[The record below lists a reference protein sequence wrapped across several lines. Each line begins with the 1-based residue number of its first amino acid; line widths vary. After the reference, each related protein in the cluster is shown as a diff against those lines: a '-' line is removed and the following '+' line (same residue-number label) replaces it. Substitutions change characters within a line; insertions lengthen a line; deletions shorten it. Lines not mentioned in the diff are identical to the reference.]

1 MIYTGQTN
9 AAAAVSLLENKRR
22 SGVDISAAMDIFFK
36 DYKKLLLDNE
46 RLKAEN
52 ARMKKEIIELYNTI
66 VKFDDHY
73 EFSRFLPKQGTEW

>member
-1 MIYTGQTN
+1 MKYTGNTN

-36 DYKKLLLDNE
+36 DYKRLILENE
-46 RLKAEN
+46 RLTAEN

-73 EFSRFLPKQGTEW
+73 EFSRFLPKQGKEW